1 MTTASPVT
9 EREQALGLP
18 LLQRLQDLALV
29 LEAPEGELLLAH
41 LIPVTVATVVVTEQR

>member
-29 LEAPEGELLLAH
+29 LEAPEGGYSKGSMKE
-41 LIPVTVATVVVTEQR
+41 